1 MSEMKKKTRVV
12 VDISGGLINA
22 VYTNDLNADME
33 IVFLDEQID
42 GAEEDQIIELGGQEY
57 YATTEV
63 PMLNRHHV
71 FGVFA
76 ALNPDGF
83 EFGINIHPPLPDGT
97 LNPFDKNFRTADDA
111 EAAGQ
116 QYLKE
121 HPETESFAVFV
132 LELVE
137 GQVVGDESLYTF
149 DRLGPV

>member
-1 MSEMKKKTRVV
+1 MSEMKKKTRLV

-22 VYTNDLNADME
+22 VYTNNSNADVE
-33 IVFLDEQID
+33 IVFLDDNID
-42 GAEEDQIIELGGQEY
+42 GAEGDQIIEICEQDY
-57 YATTEV
+57 YATAEV
-63 PMLNRHHV
+63 PMLNRDYV

-116 QYLKE
+116 QYLEE

-137 GQVVGDESLYTF
+137 GQVVGDESLYTI